1 MMWVAV
7 SSDGQMSK
15 HEMLTE
21 LKRAKICPVL
31 TYIEAGQPTVPL
43 FNSLEL
49 ALAFAKRNTPTAYS
63 IGVMDVDDHDQDLLR
78 KDGFALETLD
88 WPKRKETQVHVLY
101 LDRGVQTHGYGKRN
115 QMLNGLA
122 DDLDVDIR
130 QLRLDH
136 ATNDSSHTVQQ
147 T

>member
-15 HEMLTE
+15 REMLTE
-21 LKRAKICPVL
+21 LQRARICPVL
-31 TYIEAGQPTVPL
+31 TYIENDQPIAPIFPTI
-43 FNSLEL
+43 EM
-49 ALAFAKRNTPTAYS
+49 ALAFAKRNTPTSYS

-78 KDGFALETLD
+78 KDGFALETMK

-101 LDRGVQTHGYGKRN
+101 LDRGFQSHGYGARN
-115 QMLNGLA
+115 QVLNGLA

-130 QLRLDH
+130 QLRLDD
-136 ATNDSSHTVQQ
+136 AANDSPHTVQQ

>member
-15 HEMLTE
+15 REMLTE
-21 LKRAKICPVL
+21 LKRGRICPVM
-31 TYIEAGQPTVPL
+31 TYTENSRDIVPIFPTM
-43 FNSLEL
+43 EL
-49 ALAFAKRNTPTAYS
+49 ALAFAKRNTPTSYS

-78 KDGFALETLD
+78 KDGFALETMS

-101 LDRGVQTHGYGKRN
+101 LDREFQSHGYGQRD
-115 QMLNGLA
+115 QVLNGLA

-136 ATNDSSHTVQQ
+136 AANDSAHTVQQ

>member
-15 HEMLTE
+15 HEMMTE
-21 LKRAKICPVL
+21 LKRARICPVL
-31 TYIEAGQPTVPL
+31 TYVENNQPTAPI
-43 FNSLEL
+43 FPSIEL
-49 ALAFAKRNTPTAYS
+49 ALAFAKRNTPTNYS
-63 IGVMDVDDHDQDLLR
+63 IGVMDVDEHDQDLLR

-101 LDRGVQTHGYGKRN
+101 LDRGFQTHGYGKRN
-115 QMLNGLA
+115 QVLNGLA
-122 DDLDVDIR
+122 DDLEIDIR

-136 ATNDSSHTVQQ
+136 AANDSSHTVQQ